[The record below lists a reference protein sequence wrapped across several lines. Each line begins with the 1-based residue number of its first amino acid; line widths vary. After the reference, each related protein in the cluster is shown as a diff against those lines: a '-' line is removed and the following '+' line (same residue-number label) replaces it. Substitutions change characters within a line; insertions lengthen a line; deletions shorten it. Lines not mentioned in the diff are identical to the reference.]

1 MSMQI
6 IFLFTSLKQ
15 NTGGTLVE
23 MESSGM
29 SAKYVDSKVAHHA
42 PHVLIKL

>member
-1 MSMQI
+1 MSLQI
-6 IFLFTSLKQ
+6 ILLLTSPKQ

-29 SAKYVDSKVAHHA
+29 SAK
-42 PHVLIKL
+42 LC